1 MKANAEKK
9 LRASNADL
17 AFITKGFSNRK
28 DACVK
33 FNIHQDTNCH
43 KEAVLKIFTIPATM
57 PNVSECLSRQHQV
70 ECQGR
75 RQCFLKILSNL
86 RYLAWQG
93 LAIRGHGDETDSN
106 FYQLLKLREQDDSR
120 IQSWLR
126 KKTDKYTSSDM
137 QNKII
142 LKWIALHVLRKV
154 IASLHSVP
162 FLAIMLDE
170 TTDSSNKEQAVFCI
184 RWVGNKLE
192 AHEKFIGLY
201 QVNSTEAS
209 SLLAVI
215 HDVLLRLDVPIA
227 KIRGQC
233 YDGASSM
240 AGCRTGVA
248 ARIMEEEPKALYTHC
263 YGHAL
268 SLACSDSVKRCKLM
282 RNALDIVY
290 EITKLIK
297 KSPRRD
303 AAFQT
308 IREQLSSAS
317 PGVRILCPTRWTV
330 RAEALLSII
339 SNYEALQLLW
349 EESLD
354 FVKEAEMRSRIVG
367 VSASM
372 KSFDFLFGAVL
383 GEMLLRHSDNLSRT
397 LQSHHMSAV
406 EGQTVASMTIKTLQS
421 LRSDES
427 FKLFW
432 TKTLKMVNDLIGVN
446 EPTLRRRKSVS

>member
-1 MKANAEKK
+1 M
-9 LRASNADL
+9 
-17 AFITKGFSNRK
+17 TKF
-28 DACVK
+28 
-33 FNIHQDTNCH
+33 
-43 KEAVLKIFTIPATM
+43 
-57 PNVSECLSRQHQV
+57 QV
-70 ECQGR
+70 EILNCFRVTSDTHINEVKVLTRALSVR
-75 RQCFLKILSNL
+75 R
-86 RYLAWQG
+86 
-93 LAIRGHGDETDSN
+93 
-106 FYQLLKLREQDDSR
+106 
-120 IQSWLR
+120 
-126 KKTDKYTSSDM
+126 
-137 QNKII
+137 
-142 LKWIALHVLRKV
+142 
-154 IASLHSVP
+154 
-162 FLAIMLDE
+162 
-170 TTDSSNKEQAVFCI
+170 
-184 RWVGNKLE
+184 
-192 AHEKFIGLY
+192 
-201 QVNSTEAS
+201 
-209 SLLAVI
+209 AVI
-215 HDVLLRLDVPIA
+215 HDVLMRLDVPIT

-233 YDGASSM
+233 YDGASSI

-268 SLACSDSVKRCKLM
+268 SLACSDSVMRCKLM

-297 KSPRRD
+297 KSPRLD

-372 KSFDFLFGAVL
+372 KSFDFLFGTVL

-397 LQSHHMSAV
+397 LQSHHMSAA

-432 TKTLKMVNDLIGVN
+432 TKTLKMVNDLGVN
-446 EPTLRRRKSVS
+446 EPTLPRRRKVPRRYEIGSSEGEFPLEVEGYYKQIYFEALDLLICGIQNRFNQPGYRVYSKLEDLIVKAANKQDHKELEFVTKFYGQDFNAQELQAHLDVMSCNIPSDRGVHDLRSILSYLKELSESQRILVSQASFTNPGDASD